1 MTAAP
6 RSGDVAH
13 MARNEAR
20 GAHVERAIGASAPA
34 APAAQQQGAAPPIGQ
49 AGVDTDSPAHA
60 GVAGVRSMKSI
71 AISAG
76 MNRDGW
82 TRRRCPAS

>member
-20 GAHVERAIGASAPA
+20 CAHVERPIGSPASAL
-34 APAAQQQGAAPPIGQ
+34 PAAQQHGDAPPIGQ
-49 AGVDTDSPAHA
+49 AGVETDPPAHA
-60 GVAGVRSMKSI
+60 GAAGVMSTNSI

-76 MNRDGW
+76 RNRIG
-82 TRRRCPAS
+82 